1 MILDD
6 ISLLPHNTFGMDVKA
21 RHFFEFSSREELRE
35 ALPSLPRPLL
45 CIGKGSNLLFCSDF
59 PGTVVHSAIK
69 SLEVEEFRDF
79 VLVKAGSGIVWDE
92 FVEWCVE
99 HGYYGAENL
108 SGIPGEVG
116 ASAVQN
122 IGAYGAEV
130 CQIIER
136 VEAVDA
142 ETGEVWLLDGSECGY
157 AYRDSI
163 FKHSHSCSAERG
175 CAFENCPAPQ
185 NTKYI
190 ITSVTY
196 RLSRKWEPNLTYKA
210 LAQDL
215 DERCDGVPSAALVRQ
230 AVKEMRDGKLPDS
243 EVLGNAGSFF
253 VNPIV
258 EASLATSLA
267 KDYPR
272 MPQFAAEGGRVKL
285 SAAWLIDQCGWKGRS
300 LGPAGCYERQPLVL
314 VNLGGAEGKDIIAL
328 AEAVIRD
335 VKARFGVTLSMEV
348 NRIG

>member
-1 MILDD
+1 MIFHDVP
-6 ISLLPHNTFGMDVKA
+6 LLPHNTFGIDVKA
-21 RHFFEFSSREELRE
+21 DNFFEFASKDELRA

-45 CIGKGSNLLFCSDF
+45 CIGSGSNLLFCSDF
-59 PGTVVHSAIK
+59 HGTIMHSRICD
-69 SLEVEEFRDF
+69 LQVEEFEDF

-99 HGYYGAENL
+99 RGYHGAENL

-136 VEAVDA
+136 VEAVDT
-142 ETGEVWLLDGSECGY
+142 ETGEIWLIDGSECGY

-163 FKHSHSCSAERG
+163 FKHSHSNPAERG

-185 NTKYI
+185 DPRYI
-190 ITSVTY
+190 ITYVTY
-196 RLSRKWEPNLTYKA
+196 RLSREWKPNLTYKA

-230 AVKEMRDGKLPDS
+230 AVKEMRDGKLPDP

-258 EASLATSLA
+258 EASLASSLA
-267 KDYPR
+267 KEYPR

-285 SAAWLIDQCGWKGRS
+285 SAAWLIDQCGWKGRN

-314 VNLGGAEGKDIIAL
+314 VNLGGADGKDIIAL
-328 AEAVIRD
+328 AEAIIRD